1 MKEVIVMFTNES
13 ENNTGRPIL
22 VGTAINDLFDPDRVL
37 IGGDDSKEGQCAIKR
52 LAEVYQH
59 WIEPSK

>member
-22 VGTAINDLFDPDRVL
+22 VGTAINGL
-37 IGGDDSKEGQCAIKR
+37 
-52 LAEVYQH
+52 
-59 WIEPSK
+59 